1 MSNGKREKAA
11 FLITRESKA
20 VDPLE
25 ARRLLRRANQY
36 RRLSTD
42 SLPVAAGERDVATYD
57 GEEKVLEIADDA
69 VLLMIGNT
77 DQLIKEIIAAKA
89 SGISMIRSRDERPL
103 QCYFARIIVHRV
115 SRQTD
120 TLLAISSNDYYWG
133 NVQHAPEETRYLWHL
148 PGLPKKQLGAHL
160 GGLHERRYVST
171 EAADPGT
178 DLTTTSSLL
187 EIIKGCKKQ
196 DPDGWIPAY

>member
-1 MSNGKREKAA
+1 MSNGEPGKPA

-25 ARRLLRRANQY
+25 ARQLLRGDNQY
-36 RRLSTD
+36 RRLDTD
-42 SLPVAAGERDVATYD
+42 SLPLASGDHELATYD
-57 GEEKVLEIADDA
+57 REEKVLEIADDA

-77 DQLIKEIIAAKA
+77 DELVKAIIAAKA
-89 SGISMIRSRDERPL
+89 AGISKIRSRDERPL

-115 SRQTD
+115 SGQTD

-133 NVQHAPEETRYLWHL
+133 NVHHAAQKTRERWHL
-148 PGLPKKQLGAHL
+148 PGLPNKQLGAHL

-171 EAADPGT
+171 EADDPGT

-187 EIIKGCKKQ
+187 QIVKGCKNQ

>member
-1 MSNGKREKAA
+1 MSTGKPGKPA

-20 VDPLE
+20 VHPLE
-25 ARRLLRRANQY
+25 ARRLLRSDNQY
-36 RRLSTD
+36 RRLDTD
-42 SLPVAAGERDVATYD
+42 SLPVAYGDRELATYD
-57 GEEKVLEIADDA
+57 REEKVLEIADDA

-77 DQLIKEIIAAKA
+77 DELVKEIIAAKA
-89 SGISMIRSRDERPL
+89 AGISKIRSRDERPL

-115 SRQTD
+115 SGQTD

-133 NVQHAPEETRYLWHL
+133 NVHHAAKKTRELWHL
-148 PGLPKKQLGAHL
+148 PGLPDKQLGAHL

-171 EAADPGT
+171 EADEPGK
-178 DLTTTSSLL
+178 DVTTTSSLL
-187 EIIKGCKKQ
+187 QIIKGCKKQ